1 MLIND
6 LSEISV
12 KKALEKY
19 LDTSKKKRADER
31 MKFVSYYEGMI
42 GEMESDLKS
51 YFTDGAL
58 SQVPLVA
65 QNITS
70 KIINSRCIVYKNPP
84 KRDNVKY
91 QESTISL
98 DTAMLNL
105 ERLTYLLGSMGLRS
119 KFNEEEGKV
128 EYDLLTEFYPLF
140 RSFEQEPVAI
150 LYPLYSYESSQLGSE
165 DLFAFWSEEEHYL
178 MNAKGETYTIEGNDQ
193 RINPYGVIPVTY
205 AHRRP
210 LTTDWFREGASDVI
224 SMNETVNV
232 MLTEMS
238 LGMRLQ
244 ALGQP
249 VATGIDDDSAFQLG
263 VDNIITLPEGATFS
277 FQSPSSSLAEYVES
291 IRFFVDSVA
300 YNNNLKTKWSKGKD
314 TVLSGE
320 SLKMLE
326 VDLTESLKTDT
337 NSIWRNFEKER
348 FIVDKSILKFHNINV
363 GEENSVDFS
372 EPRFPMSEQDKREH
386 WKFMF
391 EMGLANHEDY
401 YREHNPDASEAEIAK
416 MVSRVSEN
424 LSSKKAPKATPQ
436 VVPQAIPQVAPK
448 EMPEGIPQ
456 GAEESK

>member
-6 LSEISV
+6 LSELSV
-12 KKALEKY
+12 VKALEEY

-42 GEMESDLKS
+42 SEMESDLRD

-65 QNITS
+65 QNVTA
-70 KIINSRCIVYKNPP
+70 KIINSRCIVYKVPP
-84 KRDNVKY
+84 KRANITY
-91 QESTISL
+91 QENTTGL
-98 DTAMLNL
+98 DTAMLNI
-105 ERLTYLLGSMGLRS
+105 ERLTYLLGTMGLRS
-119 KFNEEEGKV
+119 KFNEDEETL

-140 RSFEQEPVAI
+140 QSFEQEPVAV
-150 LYPLYSYESSQLGSE
+150 LYPLYSYESSQADSE

-178 MNAKGETYTIEGNDQ
+178 INAKGDTYSVEGNES

-224 SMNETVNV
+224 SMNETINV
-232 MLTEMS
+232 MLTELS

-249 VATGIDDDSAFQLG
+249 VATGIDDESAFQLG
-263 VDNIITLPEGATFS
+263 VDNIITLPEGASFS
-277 FQSPSSSLAEYVES
+277 FQSPSSSLSDYVES

-326 VDLTESLKTDT
+326 IDLTESLKTDIG
-337 NSIWRNFEKER
+337 SIWRTFEKER
-348 FIVDKSILKFHNINV
+348 FNVDKNILSFHGKSV
-363 GEENSVDFS
+363 GEENPVDFS
-372 EPRFPMSEQDKREH
+372 EPRFPMSAQDTREH
-386 WKFMF
+386 WKFLL
-391 EMGLANHEDY
+391 EMGLATREDY
-401 YREHNPDASEAEIAK
+401 IIEHNPDAS
-416 MVSRVSEN
+416 
-424 LSSKKAPKATPQ
+424 
-436 VVPQAIPQVAPK
+436 K
-448 EMPEGIPQ
+448 EEVQRLLQRPSQ
-456 GAEESK
+456 SNEESVKPDERISVEIKDES